1 VKVDFI
7 DLPWGRSML
16 RCRSLGAFLL
26 AAAVWTAPAAGCR
39 AENAMFTFGE
49 MVALHAQ
56 SLGRPDAK
64 PGAVDAVLLKNLE
77 FYAFTVFETLHAANN
92 AAIMLENEPL
102 FCAPQGAFEFEREGE
117 IAQMSAYLAQ
127 ELIALTKTL
136 GGDPS
141 RYDDK
146 PASEALLLGLR
157 IAFPCEFGPET
168 LSAMR

>member
-1 VKVDFI
+1 
-7 DLPWGRSML
+7 ML
-16 RCRSLGAFLL
+16 RCRSLGAILL
-26 AAAVWTAPAAGCR
+26 AALLWAGPAGGSR
-39 AENAMFTFGE
+39 AETAMFTFGE
-49 MVALHAQ
+49 MVALQAE

-64 PGAVDAVLLKNLE
+64 AGAVDAVLLKNLE
-77 FYAFTVFETLHAANN
+77 FYAFTVFEALHAANN

-102 FCAPQGAFEFEREGE
+102 FCAPEGAFAFEREGE

-136 GGDPS
+136 GGDPG

-146 PASEALLLGLR
+146 PASEGLLLGLR
-157 IAFPCEFGPET
+157 IAFPCEFGPKT